1 MSLPRQL
8 LTFGGGDKDF
18 REKWV
23 PNRDL
28 LNFPKSYR
36 MILVGRPNS
45 GKSTVV
51 LNVLLR
57 AKPQFDE
64 IFLLHCD
71 KYSKDYEDVDTIKL
85 DGIPDVKTFSSKGC
99 KCLIIDDYPFADM
112 NKEDK
117 KKFSV
122 LFRYISSHK
131 NVSILLTSQ
140 NLYSIPIIARRTA
153 NIFIIW
159 RSPDLSYVNTMSQRC
174 GIRPDKFLKLLDEYL
189 LNFYDSLW
197 VDCTLGTRAPV
208 RINGYEVIDPKS
220 I

>member
-1 MSLPRQL
+1 MLPKQL
-8 LTFGGGDKDF
+8 LTFGGGDKTGW
-18 REKWV
+18 REKWT

-28 LNFPKSYR
+28 LNIPKSYR

-45 GKSTVV
+45 GKSTAV
-51 LNVLLR
+51 LNILLR
-57 AKPQFDE
+57 ADPAFDE

-71 KYSKDYEDVDTIKL
+71 GNSKDYEDVDTIKL
-85 DGIPDVKTFSSKGC
+85 DGIPDVKTFSSKGR

-131 NVSILLTSQ
+131 NVSIMLTSQ

-153 NIFIIW
+153 NFFVVW

-189 LNFYDSLW
+189 HGYYDAVW
-197 VDCTLGTRAPV
+197 IDCTLGTPAPI
-208 RINGYEVIDPKS
+208 RINGYEVIDQKS